1 MDAEQNTP
9 RPTLLQQVQA
19 NDEFERQMEAR
30 LRPYLNRISEN
41 IDRAVRLLQLFEHL
55 CEIEAEGRQ
64 DILRAAVVFIHAYLE
79 DFLRTLASE
88 LLPAVDGNS
97 LQDIP
102 LAGSGSFGRSEK
114 FVLGQLVQHRGK
126 TVDDLLRESVSEY
139 LSRSNYN
146 NTTEIALLLTRLG
159 FKPEEHNER
168 FAEIDQM
175 IQRRHQIVH
184 RADRVDESGTPVLQP
199 IEREQ
204 VTAWLAATHGLTA
217 SLMTPLMRRLPQ
229 LLKTKSRPGA

>member
-79 DFLRTLASE
+79 DFCAPSRASC
-88 LLPAVDGNS
+88 
-97 LQDIP
+97 
-102 LAGSGSFGRSEK
+102 F
-114 FVLGQLVQHRGK
+114 
-126 TVDDLLRESVSEY
+126 
-139 LSRSNYN
+139 
-146 NTTEIALLLTRLG
+146 RL
-159 FKPEEHNER
+159 ET
-168 FAEIDQM
+168 
-175 IQRRHQIVH
+175 
-184 RADRVDESGTPVLQP
+184 GTPFRTDHSQA
-199 IEREQ
+199 Q
-204 VTAWLAATHGLTA
+204 AASA
-217 SLMTPLMRRLPQ
+217 EARSSFWDSLRSTGQ
-229 LLKTKSRPGA
+229 NG